1 MHLVSKYRL
10 DIQALRGIAV
20 LAVVLFHANDKYF
33 TNGYLGVDV
42 FFVISG
48 FVVSP
53 LILRIYTSNSN
64 NRLNGLLLFYR
75 KRIYRLA
82 PALASTLILSAL
94 IIFITLNPSDHE
106 RFAKQGVATLLLL
119 GNIGAYKFSGNY
131 FSGNPNLLVHT
142 WSLSVE
148 EQIYLILPLV
158 LFFVFYKR
166 IFSKNRII
174 LLYLFT
180 TLVSLVLYVFPQI
193 LQIIYSKMGIQ
204 IASQIAFYSP
214 ICRIWQFT
222 LGGLAYLFISRFNYK
237 RYRFTNISHLLLS
250 LVLVIILFSPSRFFL
265 TSTVQSI
272 ILSIF
277 VFLILILNCFE
288 SLPLFLSKI
297 LVWFGD
303 RSYSIYLLH
312 WPLIYM
318 AKYSQLL
325 EIRNENSRT
334 LQVTVALIITMV
346 LGSASYSIIENK
358 FRLNSMNNRSHSTS
372 FLKILLATFIIP
384 LSGFLLLYGGA
395 KQQYWGLDKNISTP
409 AFASFLDSKCS
420 RDSESGPP
428 CIYAKSKTE
437 KTALLIGD
445 SHAGALSQAFID
457 AANESNWNAVVWTH
471 SGCQIQFQKSSI
483 ASMTNSCINV
493 NLQMKDWVV
502 KNNPNLIVISQ
513 FIRDTSNQDELRA
526 AISEL
531 KSLGPNILLIENNPI
546 FPDGKD
552 FMVSRPIFM
561 KPYIP
566 PKSYLQSSM
575 DIKDSRASND
585 LARWASD
592 NGIETVNL
600 EPLFCKFGRCN
611 RYSQK
616 GWLYIDRDHLS
627 VEGANLTIPQLLK
640 YFTGL

>member
-1 MHLVSKYRL
+1 MHLVSKYRF

-33 TNGYLGVDV
+33 ANGYLGVDV

-53 LILRIYTSNSN
+53 LIMRIYTNSSN
-64 NRLNGLLLFYR
+64 NRLQGILLFYR

-82 PALASTLILSAL
+82 PALAFTLILSVL

-106 RFAKQGVATLLLL
+106 RFAKQGIATLLLL

-148 EQIYLILPLV
+148 EQIYLILPLI

-166 IFSKNRII
+166 IFSKSLII
-174 LLYLFT
+174 FLYLFT

-193 LQIIYSKMGIQ
+193 LQNIYSKMGIQ
-204 IASQIAFYSP
+204 IAAQIAFYSP
-214 ICRIWQFT
+214 FCRIWQFT
-222 LGGLAYLFISRFNYK
+222 LGGLAYLFVSRLNYK
-237 RYRFTNISHLLLS
+237 RYRFTNKSHFLLS
-250 LVLVIILFSPSRFFL
+250 LALVILLFTPTKFFL
-265 TSTVQSI
+265 TSTIQSI
-272 ILSIF
+272 LLSIF

-288 SLPLFLSKI
+288 SLPLFCPKI

-334 LQVTVALIITMV
+334 FQVTVALIITII

-358 FRLNSMNNRSHSTS
+358 FRLNSMNNKSHLMS
-372 FLKILLATFIIP
+372 FKKILLATFIIP
-384 LSGFLLLYGGA
+384 LSGFLLLYGGI
-395 KQQYWGLDKNISTP
+395 KQQYWGLDRNISTP
-409 AFASFLDSKCS
+409 AFASFLDTKCA

-428 CIYAKSKTE
+428 CIYAKSKAE

-457 AANESNWNAVVWTH
+457 ATKKSNWNAVVWVH
-471 SGCQIQFQKSSI
+471 SGCQIQFQKSSMD
-483 ASMTNSCINV
+483 SLTNSCINI
-493 NLQMKDWVV
+493 NLQMKDWVI
-502 KNNPNLIVISQ
+502 KNNPNLIIISQ
-513 FIRDTSNQDELRA
+513 FVRDTSNQNELRSS
-526 AISEL
+526 ISEL
-531 KSLGPNILLIENNPI
+531 KSLVPNILLIENNPI

-566 PKSYLQSSM
+566 PKSYLKSLM
-575 DIKDSRASND
+575 DIKDSSASNE

-592 NGIETVNL
+592 NRLDTMNL
-600 EPLFCKFGRCN
+600 EPLFCKFERCN

-616 GWLYIDRDHLS
+616 GWLYTDRDHLS
-627 VEGANLTIPQLLK
+627 VEGANLTIPQLSK
-640 YFTGL
+640 YLARL